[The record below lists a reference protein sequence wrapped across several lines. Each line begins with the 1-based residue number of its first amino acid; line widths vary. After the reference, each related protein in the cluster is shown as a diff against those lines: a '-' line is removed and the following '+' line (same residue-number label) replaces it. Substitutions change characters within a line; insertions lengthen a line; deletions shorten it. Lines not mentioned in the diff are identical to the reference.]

1 MVRRSGAVIPEAVP
15 IRRMRF
21 DERIDNQ
28 DGVIEVRAEI
38 HAPPREA
45 AQGMKMIEP
54 LDEEPAA
61 QDVVPPTPVA
71 QVAAPGH
78 EAAAPQRRQLRI
90 RQAAVQNAPGPAAAA
105 RGAPRQATAAGTIAK
120 KELSLSSLPPTDSV
134 LREHA
139 KRVYYQMQIWLG
151 FDLDPVLWGWKRTS
165 NMLLPIMNPKPVAP
179 IELLEMIFCG
189 CKINCNTSRCS
200 CKKAGI
206 KCSYSCKNYNGQS
219 CENASNSHKV
229 ILESDTEE
237 RQDDIEDNENL

>member
-1 MVRRSGAVIPEAVP
+1 MIRMYGA
-15 IRRMRF
+15 
-21 DERIDNQ
+21 DDQ
-28 DGVIEVRAEI
+28 
-38 HAPPREA
+38 
-45 AQGMKMIEP
+45 K
-54 LDEEPAA
+54 L
-61 QDVVPPTPVA
+61 TL
-71 QVAAPGH
+71 H
-78 EAAAPQRRQLRI
+78 ELRYKTFCTS
-90 RQAAVQNAPGPAAAA
+90 
-105 RGAPRQATAAGTIAK
+105 TAIAK

-139 KRVYYQMQIWLG
+139 KRVYYQIQIWLG

-189 CKINCNTSRCS
+189 CKTNCNTSRCS

-206 KCSYSCKNYNGQS
+206 KCSYSCKNCNGQS

-237 RQDDIEDNENL
+237 RQDDIEDNENLWNDEINDLQEEEVDESQTEN